1 MATKASLHQRIDNIQ
16 ELELNKRHFNDKTFC
31 VGEETNKDNHNTTLY
46 INSWPVEREVE
57 TKDHRSI
64 SEKT

>member
-1 MATKASLHQRIDNIQ
+1 MQ
-16 ELELNKRHFNDKTFC
+16 LNKRHFNDKTFC